1 MPKKFEVSSRAG
13 RGAALVVVFLVMAVL
28 ASTIIAL
35 LQVTVSNA
43 AITDN
48 TRDRYQALLLA
59 QAGMNQA
66 IDEMNLGKAING
78 THQVGAPYA
87 TWGTQQN
94 YVVTNVLN
102 ADGTNTL
109 TSIGTFNYEQTAGN
123 ILIAQRKLVAV
134 VARPVSQGKF
144 FAGGFGKSSVTLTGV
159 AQTDSFNSANGTY
172 AAQMASTPATT
183 IGGVTY
189 PAGSKLAYDA
199 SLGNGGNVASNG
211 PISGVGNIIVHGA
224 ATPGPGN
231 VVSLSGGA
239 TVTGSTAASPAP
251 FNVPSYVYSP
261 PAGLTATSY
270 SGNTNATITT
280 GTYLYSGV
288 KQTGGTITF
297 SGGGVI
303 NMYLA
308 GDWKQSGQGLITV
321 ASGTTVNI
329 YQASGATF
337 DLSGQ
342 GLTNSNNIPSTF
354 NVVSASTSNINV
366 TGQGD
371 IYATVYAP
379 DASVKVAGQGQMYGA
394 VIGNDL
400 TLDGLGEFHYDQNAT
415 SPGIQTKVV
424 VISYWEVDM

>member
-1 MPKKFEVSSRAG
+1 MQKEIEVSSRAA

-35 LQVTVSNA
+35 LQVAVSNA

-59 QAGMNQA
+59 QAGMNHA
-66 IDEMNLGKAING
+66 IAEFNLGRAING
-78 THQVGAPYA
+78 SHEIGAPTA
-87 TWGTQQN
+87 NWGTQQN
-94 YVVTNVLN
+94 YTVTNVLN

-144 FAGGFGKSSVTLTGV
+144 FAGGFGKSTVTLTGV

-172 AAQMASTPATT
+172 AAQMAAAPAIT
-183 IGGVTY
+183 IGGVTF

-239 TVTGSTAASPAP
+239 TVTGSTAASPAA
-251 FNVPSYVYSP
+251 FNVPSYVYSSP
-261 PAGLTATSY
+261 VGLTATSY
-270 SGNTNATITT
+270 SGNSNVTITT
-280 GTYLYSGV
+280 GTYLYSSV

-303 NMYLA
+303 TIYLA
-308 GDWKQSGQGLITV
+308 GDWKQSGQGNIVV
-321 ASGTTVNI
+321 APGTTVNI
-329 YQASGATF
+329 FQAQASF

-342 GLTNSNNIPSTF
+342 GLTNNNNIPSTF
-354 NVVSASTSNINV
+354 NIVSASTNNVNV

-379 DASVKVAGQGQMYGA
+379 DASVKVAGQGQMFGA

-424 VISYWEVDM
+424 VLSYWEVDM